1 MKILHVIAGMR
12 KAAGTS
18 VFAGE
23 VANELVAQGH
33 EVAIAVADPK
43 CEDCYKL
50 DPRVKLIG
58 FDDVVVGDYDVIHIH
73 ALWDPRLNKIAKQ
86 IHSPTPRIAPAT
98 QLASLGGYPT
108 SNSHSPKL
116 VWSPHGMLTPWA
128 LKNKWWKKL
137 LGLALYQY
145 WSLRNADLIHVTAQ
159 SEVEDIKRLGL
170 KNEIVIAPLGVRIK
184 ETNHHSPTP
193 THNSNSTA
201 KTLLFVSRVQRKK
214 GLPNLLEAWA
224 RLPKDL
230 TKDWTIRIVGPDQDN
245 HTAELMA
252 QCERLGISYANK
264 DGEFHSPTPTHN
276 SHSMQPQVAFVG
288 PKYDADLDAEY
299 SKADLFVLPTHSEN
313 FGSVVIEALARSVP
327 VICTK
332 EAPWKELETHK
343 CGWWI
348 DDSVDALVQA
358 LKEALPLHC
367 TPTTLSHTSLVE
379 MGKNGLELVKA
390 KYDWRV
396 VGKTLADAYLSISQ
410 GCEKGRCSE
419 CAELYDTCS
428 P

>member
-1 MKILHVIAGMR
+1 MKILHVITGLQ

-23 VANELVAQGH
+23 VANELIAQGH
-33 EVAIAVADPK
+33 EVAIAVVDPAAP
-43 CEDCYKL
+43 DCYPL
-50 DPRVKLIG
+50 DPRVKLVSFSG
-58 FDDVVVGDYDVIHIH
+58 VDVTQYDVIHIH
-73 ALWDPRLNKIAKQ
+73 ALWATALSRIAKAA
-86 IHSPTPRIAPAT
+86 RKA
-98 QLASLGGYPT
+98 GV
-108 SNSHSPKL
+108 KV

-145 WSLRNADLIHVTAQ
+145 WSLRNASLIHVTAQ

-170 KNEIVIAPLGVRIK
+170 KNEIVIASLGVRIK
-184 ETNHHSPTP
+184 ESNYHSPTP

-224 RLPKDL
+224 RLPKEL
-230 TKDWTIRIVGPDQDN
+230 KKGWTIRIVGPDQDN
-245 HTAELMA
+245 HIAELKEL
-252 QCERLGISYANK
+252 CEKLKIK
-264 DGEFHSPTPTHN
+264 VEVEV
-276 SHSMQPQVAFVG
+276 QFVG
-288 PKYDADLDAEY
+288 PKYDEELDWEY
-299 SKADLFVLPTHSEN
+299 RNADLFVLPTHSEN
-313 FGSVVIEALARSVP
+313 FGSVVIEALARGVP

-332 EAPWKELETHK
+332 EAPWAELETHK

-348 DDSVDALVQA
+348 DDNVQALVQA
-358 LKEALPLHC
+358 LKEALPLHSP
-367 TPTTLSHTSLVE
+367 TPTSHSHSLKVLGANGRSLVE
-379 MGKNGLELVKA
+379 S
-390 KYDWRV
+390 KYDWKV
-396 VGKTLADAYLSISQ
+396 IGKTLGDAYWAVSH
-410 GCEKGRCSE
+410 GCEKGCCVD

>member
-1 MKILHVIAGMR
+1 MKILHVITGMR

-33 EVAIAVADPK
+33 EVAIDVANPK

-58 FDDVVVGDYDVIHIH
+58 LDEAVVSDYDIVHIH
-73 ALWDPRLNKIAKQ
+73 ALWTPVLSRIAKAA
-86 IHSPTPRIAPAT
+86 RKA
-98 QLASLGGYPT
+98 GV
-108 SNSHSPKL
+108 KV

-137 LGLALYQY
+137 LGLAFYQY

-159 SEVEDIKRLGL
+159 SEVEDVRRLGL
-170 KNEIVIAPLGVRIK
+170 KNEVVVAPLGVRVK
-184 ETNHHSPTP
+184 EGVGDRCRCTEDN
-193 THNSNSTA
+193 

-214 GLPNLLEAWA
+214 GLPNLLDAWA
-224 RLPKDL
+224 RLPEEMK
-230 TKDWTIRIVGPDQDN
+230 KDWTIRIVGPDQDN
-245 HTAELMA
+245 HTAELKEL
-252 QCERLGISYANK
+252 CEKLKIK
-264 DGEFHSPTPTHN
+264 VEVEV
-276 SHSMQPQVAFVG
+276 QFVG
-288 PKYDADLDAEY
+288 PKYDEELDAEY
-299 SKADLFVLPTHSEN
+299 RNADLFVLPTHSEN

-348 DDSVDALVQA
+348 DDSVQA
-358 LKEALPLHC
+358 LEAALKDS
-367 TPTTLSHTSLVE
+367 LSRVERGEHVE
-379 MGKNGLELVKA
+379 MGMRGLELVKS
-390 KYDWRV
+390 KYDWKV
-396 VGKTLADAYLSISQ
+396 IGKTLADAYWAISH
-410 GCEKGRCSE
+410 GCEKGRCVE

>member
-1 MKILHVIAGMR
+1 MKILHVITGMR

-33 EVAIAVADPK
+33 EVTIAVADPN

-58 FDDVVVGDYDVIHIH
+58 FGEVVVADYDVVHIH

-86 IHSPTPRIAPAT
+86 IHSPTP
-98 QLASLGGYPT
+98 T
-108 SNSHSPKL
+108 SHSRSPKL
-116 VWSPHGMLTPWA
+116 VWSPHGMLTTWA
-128 LKNKWWKKL
+128 LKNKWLKKL

-145 WSLRNADLIHVTAQ
+145 WSLRKADLIHVTAQ

-170 KNEIVIAPLGVRIK
+170 TNPIVIAPLGVRI
-184 ETNHHSPTP
+184 PTSNLKP
-193 THNSNSTA
+193 QTSNSQPQTSNL
-201 KTLLFVSRVQRKK
+201 KQRTLLFVSRVQRKK

-224 RLPKDL
+224 RLPEVLKN
-230 TKDWTIRIVGPDQDN
+230 DWTIRIVGPDQDN
-245 HTAELMA
+245 HTAELMH
-252 QCERLGISYANK
+252 QCESLGLSYADQEGNI
-264 DGEFHSPTPTHN
+264 HRSTSNLQPSTSN
-276 SHSMQPQVAFVG
+276 QPQVAFVG

-299 SKADLFVLPTHSEN
+299 SNADLFVLPTHSEN
-313 FGSVVIEALARSVP
+313 FGSVVIEALAHSVP

-332 EAPWKELETHK
+332 EAPWEELETHK

-348 DDSVDALVQA
+348 DDNVDALVQA
-358 LKEALPLHC
+358 IKEALTLHSP
-367 TPTTLSHTSLVE
+367 TPTSNSHSLTA
-379 MGKNGLELVKA
+379 MGANGLDLVKT
-390 KYDWRV
+390 KYDWKV
-396 VGKTLADAYLSISQ
+396 IGKTIADAYRSISY
-410 GCEKGRCSE
+410 GCEKGRCVK

>member
-1 MKILHVIAGMR
+1 MKILHVITGLQ

-33 EVAIAVADPK
+33 EVAIAVVDPAAP
-43 CEDCYKL
+43 DCYPL
-50 DPRVKLIG
+50 DPRVKLVSFSG
-58 FDDVVVGDYDVIHIH
+58 VDVTQYDVIHIH
-73 ALWDPRLNKIAKQ
+73 ALWATALSMIAKAA
-86 IHSPTPRIAPAT
+86 RKA
-98 QLASLGGYPT
+98 GV
-108 SNSHSPKL
+108 KV

-145 WSLRNADLIHVTAQ
+145 WSLKKADLIHVTAQ

-184 ETNHHSPTP
+184 ESNYHSPTP

-230 TKDWTIRIVGPDQDN
+230 KKDWTIRIVGPDQDN
-245 HTAELMA
+245 HTAELIE
-252 QCERLGISYANK
+252 QCQSLGLSWAKRRYAV
-264 DGEFHSPTPTHN
+264 DSQSGAGVGIQVSPN
-276 SHSMQPQVAFVG
+276 SACPEGTCVPEVQFIG
-288 PKYDADLDAEY
+288 PKYGDELDREY
-299 SKADLFVLPTHSEN
+299 RNADLFVLPTHSEN
-313 FGSVVIEALARSVP
+313 FGSVVIEALARAVP

-332 EAPWKELETHK
+332 EAPWEELETHN

-348 DDSVDALVQA
+348 DDNVDALVDA
-358 LKEALPLHC
+358 LKEALPLHSS
-367 TPTTLSHTSLVE
+367 TPTHNSNSLRA
-379 MGKNGLELVKA
+379 MGANGLALVKS
-390 KYDWRV
+390 KYDWKV
-396 VGKTLADAYLSISQ
+396 IGKTLADAYWVISH
-410 GCEKGRCSE
+410 GCEKGRCVD

>member
-1 MKILHVIAGMR
+1 MKILHVITGLQ

-33 EVAIAVADPK
+33 EVAIAVVDPAAP
-43 CEDCYKL
+43 DCYPL
-50 DPRVKLIG
+50 DPRVKLVSFSG
-58 FDDVVVGDYDVIHIH
+58 VDVTQYDVIHIH
-73 ALWDPRLNKIAKQ
+73 ALWATALSMIAKAA
-86 IHSPTPRIAPAT
+86 RKA
-98 QLASLGGYPT
+98 GV
-108 SNSHSPKL
+108 KV

-159 SEVEDIKRLGL
+159 SEVEDVRRLGL
-170 KNEIVIAPLGVRIK
+170 KNEVVVAPLGVRVNEVGDMSGSGTK
-184 ETNHHSPTP
+184 EG
-193 THNSNSTA
+193 

-214 GLPNLLEAWA
+214 GLPNLLETWA
-224 RLPKDL
+224 RLPQELRKG
-230 TKDWTIRIVGPDQDN
+230 WTIRIVGPDQDN
-245 HTAELMA
+245 HTAELKEL
-252 QCERLGISYANK
+252 CEKLKIK
-264 DGEFHSPTPTHN
+264 VEVEV
-276 SHSMQPQVAFVG
+276 QFVG
-288 PKYDADLDAEY
+288 PKYDEELDAEY
-299 SKADLFVLPTHSEN
+299 RNANLFVLPTHSEN

-332 EAPWKELETHK
+332 EAPWEELETHN

-348 DDSVDALVQA
+348 DDNVDALEAA
-358 LKEALPLHC
+358 LRDG
-367 TPTTLSHTSLVE
+367 LSRVERGEHVE
-379 MGKNGLELVKA
+379 MGKKGLELVKS
-390 KYDWRV
+390 KYDWKV
-396 VGKTLADAYLSISQ
+396 IGKTIADAYWAISH
-410 GCEKGRCSE
+410 GCEKGRCVD